1 MSLVFAI
8 KGKVKKNKPIARI
21 DATESRLKTRGKK
34 LTIFHF
40 NPAFQAGSV
49 SLIPLAE
56 LVSLLAEPPEER
68 E

>member
-8 KGKVKKNKPIARI
+8 KGEAKKNKPTARI
-21 DATESRLKTRGKK
+21 VATESLFKRRGEGI
-34 LTIFHF
+34 TMFHF
-40 NPAFQAGSV
+40 SPEFQAGFV
-49 SLIPLAE
+49 SLIPSAE